1 MLYFVSSAVSR
12 SVQHR
17 NLLTDSTSGLV
28 LTLVDFG
35 SSVNLYSIIASLTS
49 ELVASGENG
58 SGDDVVRAA
67 ESRGSSEVFCV
78 MVFIGENEDF
88 VLVSNIA
95 M

>member
-49 ELVASGENG
+49 ELVASGESG
-58 SGDDVVRAA
+58 SDIIAA
-67 ESRGSSEVFCV
+67 ESRGSSEVFCA